1 MSCTQP
7 LYNQKNLKIR
17 QVPLFDLNIYPFPPS
32 TTSTGTVPGLLIVP
46 PTRKAARGREYD
58 HLLLYF
64 KLEGQSAIT
73 EEGMTAWLE
82 KKAEIYHRTPGTV
95 TAGMR
100 AVIDAIN
107 SDLFE
112 RNSRHAK
119 EGSQV
124 TGHLQMAVLKREML
138 YLVTVGNCSPFYCIN
153 QETGCLSDTENYG
166 RGLGLTQAVA
176 PRFSQYAL
184 TENDVV
190 IFAINAPQ
198 DWNGEQL
205 NGAAGLSMETI
216 FRRLYAQPAK
226 SARGLFMRV
235 KTGPGKVNLQLL
247 QAQAAQPKPVE
258 PAEKPTQKVQETSD
272 TPAATSAEVTLNR
285 EEPSQV
291 NSAQPGQSSESE
303 AEQPVVHRI
312 ANPVSRQY
320 RSQQQATSAQPVPEP
335 EFTPKRV
342 VLPAKEDEYEPAAPA
357 INIKQVVGSTLRK
370 GAEVVNKVDGIV
382 KDTTQ
387 KVLPGEADQP
397 AQLPRSVKIIIAIL
411 VPVIVVAI
419 AIGLI
424 NRNGKPTY
432 FNGYLQQ
439 AQQLSIRAD
448 GQTTDPAARLQ
459 SLQESLYWLDKAGD
473 YGSSDEYNALRGKV
487 QAGIDDLQGIIR
499 INMVPALADTLPA
512 KVNITQIVASNSDFY
527 ALDSASG
534 QVLRFFASGSAY
546 EQDTAFKCGPSE
558 NAVVKDIGPVVD
570 MLAISSD
577 NQYGS
582 TLLAVDAVGNLDY
595 CVPGDS
601 GYIVSLQ
608 APDMGWGAIKAIT
621 MYQNYLYVLDISGN
635 AVYRFEG
642 ASLMFP
648 DKPTLFFDEKIP
660 SLTNA
665 IDIEIVGYELYILR
679 SNGEMVE
686 CTYSPIKDMKST
698 ECTDPAPYL
707 DTRSGQTK
715 DVTTFPEANFI
726 LMRLTQAPDSS
737 IYLLDNKANT
747 VFHFSYARSLQ
758 RVLHPRV
765 SEGDGSTALTPTAF
779 SISSGRMVFMAYKN
793 ELYYGQMP

>member
-1 MSCTQP
+1 M
-7 LYNQKNLKIR
+7 
-17 QVPLFDLNIYPFPPS
+17 FDLNIYPFPPS
-32 TTSTGTVPGLLIVP
+32 ITSAGNVSGLLVVP
-46 PTRKAARGREYD
+46 PTRKAARGREFD
-58 HLLLYF
+58 HLVLYF

-73 EEGMTAWLE
+73 EEGMNAWLE
-82 KKAEIYHRTPGTV
+82 KKAEIYHRTAGTV

-100 AVIDAIN
+100 AVIDGIN

-153 QETGCLSDTENYG
+153 QETGTLADSENYG

-184 TENDVV
+184 AENDVV

-198 DWNGEQL
+198 DWTGDQL
-205 NGAAGLSMETI
+205 NGADALSMETL

-235 KTGPGKVNLQLL
+235 KSGSGKVNLQLL
-247 QAQAAQPKPVE
+247 QAPATQAKPAE
-258 PAEKPTQKVQETSD
+258 PAASPADKLQETS
-272 TPAATSAEVTLNR
+272 TASAATPQIPVSPQR
-285 EEPSQV
+285 EEP
-291 NSAQPGQSSESE
+291 AQGSTLQPSMDA

-312 ANPVSRQY
+312 TNPVSRQY
-320 RSQQQATSAQPVPEP
+320 RSPEAQTPARPISEH

-342 VLPAKEDEYEPAAPA
+342 VLPAREAAEEEPAAPS
-357 INIKQVVGSTLRK
+357 INLKQVVGSTLRK

-387 KVLPGEADQP
+387 KVLPGEVDQP
-397 AQLPRSVKIIIAIL
+397 AQLPNSVKVIIAIL

-419 AIGLI
+419 AIVLI

-473 YGSSDEYNALRGKV
+473 YGSSDEYNALQAKV

-499 INMVPALADTLPA
+499 INMVPALAESLPA
-512 KVNITQIVASNSDFY
+512 KTNITQIVASNSDFY
-527 ALDSASG
+527 ALDSNTG
-534 QVLRFFASGSAY
+534 QVLRFFASGSSY

-570 MLAISSD
+570 MLAISND

-642 ASLMFP
+642 SSLMFP

-758 RVLHPRV
+758 RVLHPRI
-765 SEGDGSTALTPTAF
+765 SEGDGSSALTPTAF

-793 ELYYGQMP
+793 ELFYGQMP

>member
-1 MSCTQP
+1 M
-7 LYNQKNLKIR
+7 
-17 QVPLFDLNIYPFPPS
+17 FDLNIYPFPPS
-32 TTSTGTVPGLLIVP
+32 ITSAGNVPGLLVVP
-46 PTRKAARGREYD
+46 PTRKAARGREFD
-58 HLLLYF
+58 HLVLYF

-73 EEGMTAWLE
+73 EEGMNAWLE
-82 KKAEIYHRTPGTV
+82 KKAEIYHRTAGTV

-100 AVIDAIN
+100 AVIDGIN

-153 QETGCLSDTENYG
+153 QEIGTLADSENYG

-184 TENDVV
+184 AENDVV

-198 DWNGEQL
+198 DWTGDQL
-205 NGAAGLSMETI
+205 NGADALSMETL

-235 KTGPGKVNLQLL
+235 KTGSGKVNLQLL
-247 QAQAAQPKPVE
+247 QAPAPQAKPAE
-258 PAEKPTQKVQETSD
+258 SAEKPKESQ
-272 TPAATSAEVTLNR
+272 PPSAETPVQIVQKPQESSQASSVQPDQPTESVT
-285 EEPSQV
+285 
-291 NSAQPGQSSESE
+291 
-303 AEQPVVHRI
+303 EQPVVRRI
-312 ANPVSRQY
+312 TNPVSRQY
-320 RSQQQATSAQPVPEP
+320 RSAEAQTPSQPVQDL

-342 VLPAKEDEYEPAAPA
+342 VIPPAEEEEEPTGPS
-357 INIKQVVGSTLRK
+357 INFKQVVGSTLRK
-370 GAEVVNKVDGIV
+370 GAAVVNKVDGIV

-387 KVLPGEADQP
+387 KVLPGEIDQP

-439 AQQLSIRAD
+439 AQQLSLRAD
-448 GQTTDPAARLQ
+448 GQTADPAARLQ

-473 YGSSDEYNALRGKV
+473 YGSSDEYNALHAKV

-499 INMVPALADTLPA
+499 INMVPALADSLPA
-512 KVNITQIVASNSDFY
+512 KTNITQIVASNSDFY
-527 ALDSASG
+527 ALDSNSG
-534 QVLRFFASGSAY
+534 QVMRFFASGSGY

-570 MLAISSD
+570 MLAISND
-577 NQYGS
+577 NQYGA

-595 CVPGDS
+595 CVPGDA

-642 ASLMFP
+642 SSLMFP

-679 SNGEMVE
+679 FNGEMVE

-758 RVLHPRV
+758 RVLHPRI
-765 SEGDGSTALTPTAF
+765 SEGDDSTAITPTAF

-793 ELYYGQMP
+793 ELYFGQMP